1 MRKKWK
7 LAEKAPDEFFAQNKN
22 KQISKIALQLLYN
35 RGIKTQE
42 QIEDFLSADYEK
54 DMHDP
59 YLFNDMKKA
68 VKIVVQAILNKNKIV
83 VHGDYDADGI
93 TASAII
99 YEVLKIFGADV
110 EVFLPHREKDGY
122 GMNLNTIEKFKEE
135 NIDLIITVDCG
146 ISNADEIEKAKK
158 YGIKTIVTDHH
169 VAPPK
174 IPDAEAIIDPK
185 VEKEKYPDKN
195 LAGAGVSYK
204 LACALLD
211 YQEKTG
217 KLTADQE
224 KLKLFGNYDGLK
236 KWLLDL
242 VAIGTVADIVPLLG
256 ENRVLVKYGL
266 IVLKKTQRPG
276 LIELMNIIGLDKNK
290 INTQTIGFMIGPR
303 LNAAGRLKHANIA
316 FDLLAAEDGAQALH
330 LASLLQN
337 INFERQQITESIV
350 NEAKAQIEN
359 QKESKIY
366 FVYDQKWTA
375 GVIGLVAGKLSDEL
389 NLPTMAMT
397 KVGENI
403 VGSGRSIVQYHI
415 TEALYQVEKCLLR
428 FGGHAQA
435 CGFTISAENH
445 LKFFQKTLASHAQN
459 LLDGVDTDP
468 VIDVDAKLDLD
479 QADEILCKNIELLEP
494 FGEGNNKPRFLIKGA
509 EVVNFKT
516 VGQDG
521 KHLRIFVKG
530 KKQVVK
536 KMIGFGLGSKY
547 VDKINI
553 EDKIDAIVEISD
565 SQWNGEF
572 DLQIKIID
580 MKLKSDKTVEE

>member
-1 MRKKWK
+1 MDKKWQV
-7 LAEKAPDEFFAQNKN
+7 AEKAPKDFIEANQNKN
-22 KQISKIALQLLYN
+22 ISEIALQLLYN

-54 DMHDP
+54 DLNDP
-59 YLFNDMKKA
+59 YLFNDMEKA
-68 VKIVVQAILNKNKIV
+68 VKIIVQAILNKNKIV

-93 TASAII
+93 TASAVI
-99 YEVLKIFGADV
+99 YEVLKLFGAEV
-110 EVFLPHREKDGY
+110 EVFLPHRERDGY
-122 GMNLNTIEKFKEE
+122 GMNLNTIEKFKEK

-146 ISNADEIEKAKK
+146 ISNAPEIEKAKK

-185 VEKEKYPDKN
+185 AENEKYPDKN

-211 YQEKTG
+211 YQIKYE

-224 KLKLFGNYDGLK
+224 KLKISGDYHGLK

-242 VAIGTVADIVPLLG
+242 VAIGTVADIVPLIG
-256 ENRVLVKYGL
+256 ENRVLTKYGL
-266 IVLKKTQRPG
+266 IVLKKTKRPG
-276 LIELMNIIGLDKNK
+276 LIELLKIIGLDTNK

-316 FDLLAAEDGAQALH
+316 FDLLVAEHSAQALH

-337 INFERQQITESIV
+337 INSERQQITESIV
-350 NEAKAQIEN
+350 NEAKAQIKN

-366 FVYDQKWTA
+366 FVYNKEWTA

-397 KVGENI
+397 KVGENV

-435 CGFTISAENH
+435 CGFTISAEKH
-445 LKFFQKTLASHAQN
+445 LKFFQKTLTSHAQN
-459 LLDGVDTDP
+459 SLNGVDTEP
-468 VIDVDAKLDLD
+468 VIAVDAKIDLD
-479 QADEILCKNIELLEP
+479 RADETLCKNIELLEP
-494 FGEGNNKPRFLIKGA
+494 FGEGNEKPRFLIKEA
-509 EVVNFKT
+509 EVVNFET
-516 VGQDG
+516 VGRAG

-530 KKQVVK
+530 KKPIVK

-553 EDKIDAIVEISD
+553 GDKIDVIVEISD

-572 DLQIKIID
+572 DLQMKIID
-580 MKLKSDKTVEE
+580 LKVKGNE